1 MTVQAMSTRSKKL
14 LRSLIVTSFLSFV
27 APLLLIGSAITVLT
41 LASQIPV
48 LGTASQV
55 ISNQILQFLQV
66 FGNGDAIE
74 GAIVIA
80 SACMLV
86 GALFDAY
93 SFYYSSLR
101 NG

>member
-1 MTVQAMSTRSKKL
+1 MRSKTF
-14 LRSLIVTSFLSFV
+14 LRSLVVTSFLSFV
-27 APLLLIGSAITVLT
+27 APLLLIGVLVIVLG
-41 LASQIPV
+41 LAAHVPG

-55 ISNQILQFLQV
+55 MTSQILLFLSV
-66 FGNGDAIE
+66 FGNGDEIE

-80 SACMLV
+80 LACMLV

-93 SFYYSSLR
+93 SFYYTSLR